1 MIHLCYKIKTME
13 KNNNFR
19 NSEAGRIVGGLIL
32 VAAGAFLLLRN
43 MGVFLPGWL
52 FSWPII
58 LILVGI
64 YSGFKH
70 NFRNNSWLIMIAVGV
85 FFLVDKFI
93 PSLSL
98 EPLFWPL
105 VIIGLGVAFILR
117 PRKSKWED
125 FKKDTNYNQW
135 KSVPGS
141 SFQEPAGDTP
151 ANIDSNDFLVAR
163 SVFSGIKR
171 NVVTKNFQGGNVSCI
186 FGGAEFNLTQV
197 DFTGQVVLKL
207 EMIFGG
213 SKFIIPSNWTV
224 QNEIDGVFHG
234 VEDKR
239 KWHSDSGSNPAK
251 ILILRGSAVFGGIE
265 ITSY

>member
-1 MIHLCYKIKTME
+1 MIHLCYKTKTME
-13 KNNNFR
+13 KNNNFS
-19 NSEAGRIVGGLIL
+19 NNESGRIVGGLIL

-43 MGVFLPGWL
+43 MGFFLPGWL
-52 FSWPII
+52 FTWPII

-70 NFRNNSWLIMIAVGV
+70 NFRNNSWLILIAVGG
-85 FFLVDKFI
+85 FFLVSRFI

-117 PRKSKWED
+117 PRRSRWED
-125 FKKDTNYNQW
+125 FKKDTDYNQW

-171 NVVTKNFQGGNVSCI
+171 NIVTKNFQGGTVSCI
-186 FGGAEFNLTQV
+186 FGGAEFDLSQA

-213 SKFIIPSNWTV
+213 SKFILPSNWTV

-234 VEDKR
+234 VDDKR
-239 KWHSDSGSNPAK
+239 KWHTDAGSNPAK

>member
-1 MIHLCYKIKTME
+1 ME

-19 NSEAGRIVGGLIL
+19 NNESGRIVGGLIL

-43 MGVFLPGWL
+43 MGFFLPGWL
-52 FSWPII
+52 FTWPII

-70 NFRNNSWLIMIAVGV
+70 NFRNNSWLILIAVGG
-85 FFLVDKFI
+85 FFLVSRFI

-117 PRKSKWED
+117 PRRSRWED
-125 FKKDTNYNQW
+125 FKKDTDYNQW

-151 ANIDSNDFLVAR
+151 SNIDSNDFLVAR

-171 NVVTKNFQGGNVSCI
+171 NIVTKNFQGGTVSCV
-186 FGGAEFNLTQV
+186 FGGAEFDLSQA

-213 SKFIIPSNWTV
+213 SKFILPSNWTV

-234 VEDKR
+234 VDDKR
-239 KWHSDSGSNPAK
+239 KWHTDAGSNPAK

>member
-13 KNNNFR
+13 KNNNFS
-19 NSEAGRIVGGLIL
+19 NNESGRIVGGLIL

-43 MGVFLPGWL
+43 MGFFLPGWL
-52 FSWPII
+52 FTWPII

-70 NFRNNSWLIMIAVGV
+70 NFRNNSWLILIAVGG
-85 FFLVDKFI
+85 FFLVSRFI

-117 PRKSKWED
+117 PRRSRWED
-125 FKKDTNYNQW
+125 FKKDTDYNQW

-171 NVVTKNFQGGNVSCI
+171 NIVTKNFQGGTVSCI
-186 FGGAEFNLTQV
+186 FGGAEFDLSQA

-213 SKFIIPSNWTV
+213 SKFILPSNWTV

-234 VEDKR
+234 VDDKR
-239 KWHSDSGSNPAK
+239 KWHTDAGSNPAK

>member
-13 KNNNFR
+13 KNNNFS
-19 NSEAGRIVGGLIL
+19 NNESGRIVGGLIL

-43 MGVFLPGWL
+43 MGFFLPGWL
-52 FSWPII
+52 FTWPII

-70 NFRNNSWLIMIAVGV
+70 NFRNNSWLILIAVGG
-85 FFLVDKFI
+85 FFLVSRFI

-117 PRKSKWED
+117 PRRSRWED
-125 FKKDTNYNQW
+125 FKKDTDYNQW

-151 ANIDSNDFLVAR
+151 SNIDSNDFLVAR

-171 NVVTKNFQGGNVSCI
+171 NIVTKNFQGGTVSCV
-186 FGGAEFNLTQV
+186 FGGAEFDLSQA

-213 SKFIIPSNWTV
+213 SKFILPSNWTV

-234 VEDKR
+234 VDDKR
-239 KWHSDSGSNPAK
+239 KWHTDAGSNPAK

>member
-1 MIHLCYKIKTME
+1 M
-13 KNNNFR
+13 NNE
-19 NSEAGRIVGGLIL
+19 SGRIVGGLIL

-43 MGVFLPGWL
+43 MGFFLPGWL
-52 FSWPII
+52 FTWPII

-70 NFRNNSWLIMIAVGV
+70 NFRNNSWLILIAVGG
-85 FFLVDKFI
+85 FFLVSRFI

-117 PRKSKWED
+117 PRRSRWED
-125 FKKDTNYNQW
+125 FKKDTSYNQW

-141 SFQEPAGDTP
+141 SFREPASDTP
-151 ANIDSNDFLVAR
+151 SNIDSNDFLVAR

-171 NVVTKNFQGGNVSCI
+171 NIVTKNFQGGTVSCV
-186 FGGAEFNLTQV
+186 FGGAEFDLSQA

-213 SKFIIPSNWTV
+213 SKFILPSNWTV

-234 VEDKR
+234 VDDKR
-239 KWHSDSGSNPAK
+239 KWHTDAGSNPAK

>member
-1 MIHLCYKIKTME
+1 MSYKSKTME

-19 NSEAGRIVGGLIL
+19 NNETGRIAGGLIL
-32 VAAGAFLLLRN
+32 VAVGAFLLLRN
-43 MGVFLPGWL
+43 MGLFLPDWL

-58 LILVGI
+58 LILVGV

-70 NFRNNSWLIMIAVGV
+70 NFRNNSWLILIAVGA
-85 FFLVDKFI
+85 FFLVDRFI

-117 PRKSKWED
+117 PRRGRWED
-125 FKKDTNYNQW
+125 FKKDTRNNQW
-135 KSVPGS
+135 KSVPGT
-141 SFQEPAGDTP
+141 SFQESADDTS

-171 NVVTKNFQGGNVSCI
+171 IIVTKNFQGGNVSCI
-186 FGGAEFNLTQV
+186 FGGAEFDLTQA
-197 DFTGQVVLKL
+197 DFTGLVVLKL

-224 QNEIDGVFHG
+224 QNEIDGIFHG

-239 KWHSDSGSNPAK
+239 KWSADAGSNPAK